1 MSTLAPSAAPTLLPT
16 AAPSFVPTTT
26 KTPTY
31 KPTSIFNDT
40 YTLAP
45 FDKKLSAASF
55 SLKLDINLNNIDDQ
69 VLKTLKTE
77 LATKFNVSSSR
88 IVIWGMRAG
97 SVIVDG
103 GVLPASSSNEKS
115 ALEVASAISTATTW
129 NDGSMSYKV
138 ESVPAAAP
146 AEATGSSLGLT
157 IALAVIGVLAVVA
170 IVAVVI
176 VRKRK
181 SHRRSTHHGQGS
193 EMRNVSSHHHHH
205 REEKNTGVC

>member
-1 MSTLAPSAAPTLLPT
+1 
-16 AAPSFVPTTT
+16 VPTTT

-55 SLKLDINLNNIDDQ
+55 SLKLDINLNNIDDL

-77 LATKFNVSSSR
+77 LATKFNVSPSR

-103 GVLPASSSNEKS
+103 GVLPASSTTEKS
-115 ALEVASAISTATTW
+115 ALEVASAISTATW

-138 ESVPAAAP
+138 ESVPAPVAP
-146 AEATGSSLGLT
+146 AEGPGSSLGLT
-157 IALAVIGVLAVVA
+157 VALAVIGVLAVVA

-181 SHRRSTHHGQGS
+181 SHRRSTHHAPGS
-193 EMRNVSSHHHHH
+193 EMRNVTSHHHHH